1 LTNGGRRAKSS
12 PGLAAEATAGA
23 RRKSTEDVVSESKVD
38 DRLAR
43 LFPERGAGADHAPPV
58 LAVPP
63 LAIDSPAAAVEA
75 APLAPRAEPLIYAD
89 GPDAADLMGAAE
101 ATRPL
106 AELCLAADVETP
118 FTIGFVGPSGS
129 GASFALR
136 RWAENVEALAA
147 AAARTPGGPFL
158 AKVAVAS
165 IDAAG
170 VSGDPA
176 CAIASAAFAALER
189 GRDGVNYAALAD
201 EAANAGADPLRAAA
215 AAAERH
221 DELVRRLEAERAAR
235 DEVEAKRARLTDALL
250 YETPGSRVDAFIRA
264 NRGTIESRLRRFDL
278 AEGDPTVNFRHLVRD
293 FDGAG
298 PAARAG
304 AAVRAIWGYRGQ
316 LGWLIAA
323 VIAFAL
329 AFAVDEARAPQAGDG
344 LRALASFLAPVADWL
359 AAHQDWL
366 VGVSKGLTAIGA
378 LALLVVLWRAFAF
391 AGLLYRGQR
400 LLGHDARERRR
411 DLEASAARIN
421 QRVAALDAQAE
432 AAARHAEAAA
442 KRAGGAK
449 HSERAPGPVFASG
462 PEAPRHAARSFF
474 VELGRLMGGG
484 GAPDLAAPQRIV
496 FAFDNLDALPP
507 ADAAHLLEAA
517 HALLGPGCVAAVAFD
532 PAALSRLDA
541 PETARRRLEKLFP
554 IVFNVA
560 TLAPADGGR
569 LAARMIGSNAVARP
583 LRLVDAA
590 ASAITQALTPAETA
604 LLAALAPLAGETPR
618 AVKRFVNACRAARTS
633 AAPRPAVALMLATRL
648 GGDRAAA
655 TAMRQAL
662 AGPGPELHDPAGPPA
677 LVAATQAARAANDGL
692 ISLDDARAAWDAA
705 RRYSLPD

>member
-1 LTNGGRRAKSS
+1 M
-12 PGLAAEATAGA
+12 
-23 RRKSTEDVVSESKVD
+23 STEDGVSESKVD

-43 LFPERGAGADHAPPV
+43 LFPERVAGADHAPSAVSAPPV
-58 LAVPP
+58 VVDP
-63 LAIDSPAAAVEA
+63 PAAAA
-75 APLAPRAEPLIYAD
+75 APAARPAPSGEPLVYAD
-89 GPDAADLMGAAE
+89 GADSADLMGVGE
-101 ATRPL
+101 ATQPL
-106 AELCLAADVETP
+106 AEICLAADAQTP
-118 FTIGFVGPSGS
+118 FLIGFIGPSGS

-136 RWAENVEALAA
+136 RWVETVEALAA
-147 AAARTPGGPFL
+147 AAGRTAGSPFL
-158 AKVAVAS
+158 SRAVVAS

-189 GRDGVNYAALAD
+189 DRDGVNYAALAD

-221 DELVRRLEAERAAR
+221 DELVGRLEGERTAR

-264 NRGTIESRLRRFDL
+264 KRGAIEARLRRFDL
-278 AEGDPTVNFRHLVRD
+278 AEGDATVNFRHLVRD

-304 AAVRAIWGYRGQ
+304 VAVRAIWAYRGQ
-316 LGWLIAA
+316 LGWLLTA

-329 AFAVDEARAPQAGDG
+329 AFAVDQARGPQAGEG
-344 LRALASFLAPVADWL
+344 LRALASFLAPLADWL
-359 AAHQDWL
+359 AAHQAAL
-366 VGVSKGLTAIGA
+366 INVSKALTAIGV
-378 LALLVVLWRAFAF
+378 LALLIVLWRAFAF

-411 DLEASAARIN
+411 DLEASAARLN
-421 QRVAALDAQAE
+421 QRVATLDAQAE
-432 AAARHAEAAA
+432 AAARHAEATA

-449 HSERAPGPVFASG
+449 RAERAPGPIFASG

-474 VELGRLMGGG
+474 VELGRLMSG
-484 GAPDLAAPQRIV
+484 GAAPGLAAPQRIV

-507 ADAAHLLEAA
+507 AEAAQLLEAA
-517 HALLGPGCVAAVAFD
+517 HALLGPGCVGAAAFD
-532 PAALSRLDA
+532 PTALTRLDA

-569 LAARMIGSNAVARP
+569 FAARLIGSNAVAKP
-583 LRLVDAA
+583 LRRVDAT

-604 LLAALAPLAGETPR
+604 LFVALAPLAGESPR
-618 AVKRFVNACRAARTS
+618 ALKRFVNAGRVGRSS
-633 AAPRPAVALMLATRL
+633 AAPRPAVGLMLATRL
-648 GGDRAAA
+648 SGDGAAIA
-655 TAMRQAL
+655 AMRQAL
-662 AGPGPELHDPAGPPA
+662 AGPGPELDDPSGPPA
-677 LVAATQAARAANDGL
+677 LVAATQAARAANDGA
-692 ISLDDARAAWDAA
+692 IAIEDARAAWEAA